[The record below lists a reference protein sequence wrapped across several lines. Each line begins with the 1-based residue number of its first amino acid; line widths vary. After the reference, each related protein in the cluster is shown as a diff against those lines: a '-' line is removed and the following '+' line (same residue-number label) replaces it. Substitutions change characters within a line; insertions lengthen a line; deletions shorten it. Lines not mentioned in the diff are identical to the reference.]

1 MATYSHKVFFTETRG
16 TGTYT
21 RVQIDIDGD
30 KEPLIINLD
39 IPGIAP
45 DAGAVLD
52 DAIKN
57 AVAQRVA
64 ERSGALTNTEA
75 LKDRLGSEPV
85 ETVAPKLQEQLNT
98 VAEELG
104 MTTVVLPIKDMT
116 VEKADSLRTWL
127 VDNAITADIAPTT
140 RDKIITDTRVIG
152 DIGDT
157 IPVVRG

>member
-1 MATYSHKVFFTETRG
+1 MAAYSHKVFFTETRG

-64 ERSGALTNTEA
+64 ERSGALANTEA
-75 LKDRLGSEPV
+75 LKDRIATEAI
-85 ETVAPKLQEQLNT
+85 ENVAPKLQEQLNL

-116 VEKADSLRTWL
+116 AEKADSLKTWL
-127 VDNAITADIAPTT
+127 ADNAISADIAPTT
-140 RDKIITDTRVIG
+140 RDRIIDTKVIG
-152 DIGDT
+152 DIGT
-157 IPVVRG
+157 IGEVVKG

>member
-1 MATYSHKVFFTETRG
+1 MANFSHEVFFTETRG

-39 IPGIAP
+39 IPGISP

-52 DAIKN
+52 DAIKG

-64 ERSGALTNTEA
+64 ERSGALTNTDA
-75 LKDRLGSEPV
+75 LKDRLGSEPI
-85 ETVAPKLQEQLNT
+85 ETVAPKLQEQLNL

-104 MTTVVLPIKDMT
+104 MTTVVLPIKEMT
-116 VEKADSLRTWL
+116 AAKADSLKTWL
-127 VDNAITADIAPTT
+127 ADNAISADITPTT
-140 RDKIITDTRVIG
+140 KDRIIIDTRVIG
-152 DIGDT
+152 DIGT
-157 IPVVRG
+157 IGEVVKG

>member
-1 MATYSHKVFFTETRG
+1 MDNFTHKVFFTETRG

-21 RVQIDIDGD
+21 RVQIDVEGD
-30 KEPLIINLD
+30 KQPLVINLD

-64 ERSGALTNTEA
+64 ERSGALTNTET
-75 LKDRLGSEPV
+75 LKDRLGSEPI
-85 ETVAPKLQEQLNT
+85 EAVAPVLQEQLNR

-104 MTTVVLPIKDMT
+104 MTAIVMPIKELT
-116 VEKADSLRTWL
+116 AEKVDSLKTWL
-127 VDNAITADIAPTT
+127 SDNAISADIAPTT
-140 RDKIITDTRVIG
+140 KDRIIIDTKVIG
-152 DIGDT
+152 DIGT
-157 IPVVRG
+157 IGEVVKG

>member
-1 MATYSHKVFFTETRG
+1 MANYSHHIFFTETRG

-45 DAGAVLD
+45 DAGVVLD

-64 ERSGALTNTEA
+64 ERSGALANTEA

-85 ETVAPKLQEQLNT
+85 EAVAPQLQEQINR

-104 MTTVVLPIKDMT
+104 MTTLVLPVKEMT
-116 VEKADSLRTWL
+116 AEKADSLKTWL
-127 VDNAITADIAPTT
+127 ADNAVSADIAPTT
-140 RDKIITDTRVIG
+140 RDRIIIDSKVG
-152 DIGDT
+152 DIGT
-157 IPVVRG
+157 IPVVKG